1 MQDVSAAIWRLSSP
15 TPVVRVVVGSS
26 GSTLFASVVAV
37 IGLALAI
44 LSLGWQAYTFWQSG
58 ARIDI
63 RVTPVA
69 VSDEGMA
76 EFAKT
81 VISASWNPHYG
92 TAMLMAT
99 IYNIGRMP
107 VTIQRC
113 RWAAG
118 DLVLSGSPVAR
129 WPATQLPY
137 RLEPQTQCACTIE
150 FAAVRGMAS
159 MARSPKVW
167 PIVDL
172 GNGKSVRGEAL
183 RVLSDTSAG
192 SSPSST

>member
-26 GSTLFASVVAV
+26 GSALFASVVAV
-37 IGLALAI
+37 LGLVLAI
-44 LSLGWQAYTFWQSG
+44 LSLGWQAYSFWQSG

-76 EFAKT
+76 EFVKT
-81 VISASWNPHYG
+81 VLSASWNPDYG

-118 DLVLSGSPVAR
+118 DIVYTGPPVAR

-137 RLEPQTQCACTIE
+137 RLEPQTQCASIVE
-150 FAAVRGMAS
+150 FAVVRGMAS
-159 MARSPKVW
+159 MANSPKVW
-167 PIVDL
+167 PIVEL

-183 RVLSDTSAG
+183 RVLADTPAG
-192 SSPSST
+192 SSSSSS